1 MYMKLQNMI
10 VVNFIFYY
18 QINVVIGGT
27 CVQGLI
33 HKIQKSG
40 ARTRGSYIVFF
51 DREFFK

>member
-1 MYMKLQNMI
+1 MI
-10 VVNFIFYY
+10 LVNFIFYY

-33 HKIQKSG
+33 HKIQKG
-40 ARTRGSYIVFF
+40 AARTRGIFIHTFNF

>member
-1 MYMKLQNMI
+1 MI
-10 VVNFIFYY
+10 LVNFIFYY

-33 HKIQKSG
+33 HKIQKG
-40 ARTRGSYIVFF
+40 AARTCGIFIDTFNF

>member
-1 MYMKLQNMI
+1 MI
-10 VVNFIFYY
+10 LVNFIFYY

-33 HKIQKSG
+33 QKIQTG
-40 ARTRGSYIVFF
+40 VAWTRGIFIHTFNF

>member
-1 MYMKLQNMI
+1 MI
-10 VVNFIFYY
+10 LVNFIFYY

-33 HKIQKSG
+33 HKIQKG
-40 ARTRGSYIVFF
+40 AARTHDSFIATFNV